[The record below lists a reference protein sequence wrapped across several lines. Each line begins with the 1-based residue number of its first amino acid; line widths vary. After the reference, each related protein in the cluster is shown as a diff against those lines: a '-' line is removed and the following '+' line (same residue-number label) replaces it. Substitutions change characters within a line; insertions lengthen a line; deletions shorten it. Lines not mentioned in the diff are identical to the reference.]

1 MNPNDAQDSMRLGR
15 WKNGNR
21 RGDPQSAP
29 RCGARTRACTP
40 CQGPAMPNGRCRMH
54 GGAST
59 GPRTPEGLQRL
70 RQPRTTGLRTREM
83 RDLRAELAELRRAA
97 KALLERV

>member
-1 MNPNDAQDSMRLGR
+1 
-15 WKNGNR
+15 
-21 RGDPQSAP
+21 
-29 RCGARTRACTP
+29 
-40 CQGPAMPNGRCRMH
+40 MH